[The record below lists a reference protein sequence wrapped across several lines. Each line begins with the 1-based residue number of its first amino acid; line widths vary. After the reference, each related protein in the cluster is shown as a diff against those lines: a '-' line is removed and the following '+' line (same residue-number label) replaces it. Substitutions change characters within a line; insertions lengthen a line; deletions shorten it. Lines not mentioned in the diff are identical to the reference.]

1 MDPAQREA
9 INGEYPSSYICHLL
23 TLIGSATLSCPRF
36 LFRASSNESRGGP
49 AGNTA
54 FVIDPLAK
62 TDEAYSSRFTH
73 LDWEDA
79 DLQLETHFGYQ
90 YKHPSPFSSWSTS
103 LLWVLVHAVRKAV
116 VYHETNVLIYVL
128 DTGALVGQERVF
140 SARRLVE
147 MLAVSNSA
155 YQRDGWLKH
164 VYKYS
169 VGEYIVHGK
178 LYETDGFKSVSL
190 DTLVKAGLFESVPTL
205 DLQARLDGLARQ
217 AALDAPDFSPESIER
232 DKQRRQNTRKWSG
245 LHQRIHQLRFAF
257 FHVDE
262 EFRETRKK
270 LTKPNKK
277 GHRKIR
283 KRDHRK
289 PEPDNQS
296 LTFGKTKIR
305 GKEFWPLPQHYS
317 KGLKLLG
324 ECFGETWACTMTLA
338 FVSLRR
344 RDLTSVA
351 LQDVLSSLDG
361 LPLKP
366 MSQFD
371 NDSSIH
377 DHIEER
383 MQFLHLLHRMRTRRE
398 DGEDVSG
405 SPKDAAGGKEVVV
418 PLA

>member
-9 INGEYPSSYICHLL
+9 IN
-23 TLIGSATLSCPRF
+23 ATLSCPRF

-54 FVIDPLAK
+54 FLIDPLAK
-62 TDEAYSSRFTH
+62 TDEAYCSRFTD

-103 LLWVLVHAVRKAV
+103 LLWVLVHAVRKSV

-128 DTGALVGQERVF
+128 DTEALVGQERVF
-140 SARRLVE
+140 SARGLVE

-155 YQRDGWLKH
+155 YKRDGWLKH

-169 VGEYIVHGK
+169 VGEYLVHRK
-178 LYETDGFKSVSL
+178 LYETDGFKAVSL
-190 DTLVKAGLFESVPTL
+190 DTLVKAGLFKSVPTL
-205 DLQARLDGLARQ
+205 DLQARLDEVARQ
-217 AALDAPDFSPESIER
+217 AAIDSLGYSEASLER
-232 DKQRRQNTRKWSG
+232 DKQRRQDTRKWSG
-245 LHQRIHQLRFAF
+245 LYQRIHQLRFAF
-257 FHVDE
+257 FHVDKE
-262 EFRETRKK
+262 YQETRRKA
-270 LTKPNKK
+270 TKPNKK
-277 GHRKIR
+277 GYRKIR
-283 KRDHRK
+283 KREHRK
-289 PEPDNQS
+289 PEPNNSIQCQSQNQS
-296 LTFGKTKIR
+296 LPFGKTKIR
-305 GKEFWPLPQHYS
+305 GKEFWPLPQHYLE
-317 KGLKLLG
+317 GLRALAK
-324 ECFGETWACTMTLA
+324 CFGEEWECTMTLA

-344 RDLTSVA
+344 RDLTSIA

-366 MSQFD
+366 TSQFD
-371 NDSSIH
+371 NDPSIH

-405 SPKDAAGGKEVVV
+405 LSKDAAGGKEVVV

>member
-9 INGEYPSSYICHLL
+9 IN
-23 TLIGSATLSCPRF
+23 ATLSCPRF
-36 LFRASSNESRGGP
+36 LFRASSNESRAGA
-49 AGNTA
+49 AGNMA
-54 FVIDPLAK
+54 FLIDPLAK
-62 TDEAYSSRFTH
+62 TNEAYCSRFTD
-73 LDWEDA
+73 LEWEDA

-128 DTGALVGQERVF
+128 DTEALVGQERVF

-155 YQRDGWLKH
+155 YKRDGWLKH

-169 VGEYIVHGK
+169 VGEYLVHGK

-277 GHRKIR
+277 GYRKIR

-289 PEPDNQS
+289 PEPNNAIQCQSQNQN
-296 LTFGKTKIR
+296 LPFGKTKIR
-305 GKEFWPLPQHYS
+305 GKEFWPLPQQYLEGS
-317 KGLKLLG
+317 IRLG
-324 ECFGETWACTMTLA
+324 QCFGRNLACTMTLA

-366 MSQFD
+366 TSQFD
-371 NDSSIH
+371 NDPSIH

-398 DGEDVSG
+398 DGEDVSS